1 MLFQGGPSISDA
13 SGSHF
18 KNRPWK
24 PRSRTDLFL
33 HHRHLEMHADL
44 RNQRTEER
52 QKKRGMGNGEGNL
65 LVLRPYIRAGTV
77 PAAPGPRQR
86 DSGPLCLRDG
96 LPAGSTHTRPAAEAF
111 VTSRP
116 RRPENG
122 CRGDRKR
129 TPGRREPEPRCSLR
143 SERGDGPVGA
153 RGVGVRA
160 GPRRTPGQVPLQ
172 GPSPPSSLLC
182 LGQRAPS
189 HLAVPCPSGFRHPL
203 LGGWALLTR
212 TSVVPIPLRGGLLQE
227 CGWKG
232 ARTLW
237 SQGILGWNPS
247 YGTAWLCDFGHHP
260 ESLLKAHQWVVKKLL
275 DGALMSMSTANQ
287 KRSFLS

>member
-129 TPGRREPEPRCSLR
+129 TPGRRN
-143 SERGDGPVGA
+143 RGAVFGA
-153 RGVGVRA
+153 SAGTGRWVRA
-160 GPRRTPGQVPLQ
+160 GSGCAL
-172 GPSPPSSLLC
+172 GP
-182 LGQRAPS
+182 
-189 HLAVPCPSGFRHPL
+189 
-203 LGGWALLTR
+203 
-212 TSVVPIPLRGGLLQE
+212 GGLLDRSL
-227 CGWKG
+227 CK
-232 ARTLW
+232 APAPLPR
-237 SQGILGWNPS
+237 
-247 YGTAWLCDFGHHP
+247 YCAWVSAHP
-260 ESLLKAHQWVVKKLL
+260 AV
-275 DGALMSMSTANQ
+275 
-287 KRSFLS
+287 